1 MPQFHPR
8 ITANMKVFG
17 INHNRVQIP
26 PELRFANRCNI
37 KPRKLL
43 QIKAYND
50 DDDSPG
56 PQLPAVGWLWSDS
69 KTAAQTRQRLK
80 EQNLRPKKALGQNF
94 LLDDSILSSI
104 VKLSSV
110 GPGSNVLEIGPGTA
124 NLTRHLLATGAL
136 VTAVEKDTALYE
148 SLKVEFEG
156 NNIELIHGDV
166 MRQKLPDLIDSMA
179 QHWNSK
185 RLNDTT
191 HDSQSPPPPVTVVAN
206 LPYNITKDLLMSWL
220 PQGHL
225 HISKMVLML
234 QHEVGERLTMPTPG
248 ASDWRV
254 INLIVQYYSDARYV
268 FRVDRR
274 KYHPAPKVDG
284 AMVEFIFKKPE
295 DRVRVP
301 DEKGFIRLMKQAF
314 SQKRK
319 MMRNSIQPMVSG
331 KDMGDALVACGMDEA
346 ARAQDLSL
354 EQFAKLSWELHNMKK
369 DGDGDGDDIMDD
381 NDEIEEE

>member
-1 MPQFHPR
+1 
-8 ITANMKVFG
+8 MKVFG

-26 PELRFANRCNI
+26 PELRFTHRCNI
-37 KPRKLL
+37 KPRLHT
-43 QIKAYND
+43 KAYND
-50 DDDSPG
+50 NDEDSSG

-104 VKLSSV
+104 VKSSGV
-110 GPGSNVLEIGPGTA
+110 GPGSNVLEIGPGTG
-124 NLTRHLLATGAL
+124 NLTRHLLGTGAL

-148 SLKVEFEG
+148 SLKVDFADH
-156 NNIELIHGDV
+156 NIELIHGDV
-166 MRQKLPDLIDSMA
+166 MRQKLPDIIDTMGH
-179 QHWNSK
+179 HWNNSTAGSNN
-185 RLNDTT
+185 NDND
-191 HDSQSPPPPVTVVAN
+191 DSQSLPPPVTVVAN

-220 PQGHL
+220 PQGGHL

-295 DRVRVP
+295 DRVKVP

-319 MMRNSIQPMVSG
+319 MMKNSIQPMVSG
-331 KDMGDALVACGMDEA
+331 KDMGDALVACGMDES

-354 EQFAKLSWELHNMKK
+354 QQFAQLSWELHNMKK
-369 DGDGDGDDIMDD
+369 DDKNNVDVDD
-381 NDEIEEE
+381 NEIEKE